1 MSQESMKGKYGG
13 RELPDYLDLAANVGY
28 ALTAALFLGGLWLD
42 WQDPGNAVISAFALA
57 DEPQANSGLFIAAVI
72 LLAVSYVVSKVGQK
86 VVELRTED
94 VDETQEWVVDVG
106 E

>member
-1 MSQESMKGKYGG
+1 MSQKTVSGYGD
-13 RELPDYLDLAANVGY
+13 RELPDYLELVANIGY

-42 WQDPGNAVISAFALA
+42 WQDPGNAVINAFALA
-57 DEPQANSGLFIAAVI
+57 DEPQANSGLFILAVI
-72 LLAVSYVVSKVGQK
+72 VLVVSYLISKVAQM
-86 VVELRTED
+86 VVAYRTED